1 MDDPGRVELRALCLD
16 PDDPRWDGPVAAR
29 KEGLEAAREM
39 VGNAAQKAREVRDK
53 VQASEA
59 AQAVA
64 AKAREARAA
73 LGTNAGRE
81 EGPEGAPPASKSRA
95 FRFPDDDIA
104 DRARGRGRRP
114 TGSTT
119 SKSVATR
126 AEAEDPR
133 VGV

>member
-39 VGNAAQKAREVRDK
+39 VGNAAQKAREARDK

-64 AKAREARAA
+64 A
-73 LGTNAGRE
+73 N
-81 EGPEGAPPASKSRA
+81 
-95 FRFPDDDIA
+95 
-104 DRARGRGRRP
+104 
-114 TGSTT
+114 TGSA
-119 SKSVATR
+119 VASQACAATCK
-126 AEAEDPR
+126 DVVSSTG
-133 VGV
+133 VGGECTIAL